1 MGKKDVGVSQE
12 QLTRQICEIGCRM
25 YDKGFVAG
33 NDGNIS
39 CRLDEGRY
47 LCTPADVSKGFM
59 EPADI
64 AVVDDEGNQL
74 TGRLEPTSEVPL
86 HLRIYHELPRI
97 NAVAHAHPPHATA
110 FAVAGISPPV
120 GVMPEAEIYLGP
132 IPLADY
138 GTPGGPELADT
149 ILPHLRNKAG
159 TILLANHGA
168 VACGKDLMQAYWRLE
183 RLEMYCRILILS
195 KQLGS
200 VRPLPEAKV
209 RQLLQYKKNRYGM
222 DEDDPR
228 MD

>member
-1 MGKKDVGVSQE
+1 MGGRTLSQNRSRHLRVE
-12 QLTRQICEIGCRM
+12 
-25 YDKGFVAG
+25 
-33 NDGNIS
+33 
-39 CRLDEGRY
+39 
-47 LCTPADVSKGFM
+47 
-59 EPADI
+59 
-64 AVVDDEGNQL
+64 
-74 TGRLEPTSEVPL
+74 TGRQL
-86 HLRIYHELPRI
+86 HYPSFRHRDLLRVRAE
-97 NAVAHAHPPHATA
+97 HAT
-110 FAVAGISPPV
+110 VRHRI
-120 GVMPEAEIYLGP
+120 
-132 IPLADY
+132 
-138 GTPGGPELADT
+138 TGPELADT

-209 RQLLQYKKNRYGM
+209 RQLLQYKKKRYGM